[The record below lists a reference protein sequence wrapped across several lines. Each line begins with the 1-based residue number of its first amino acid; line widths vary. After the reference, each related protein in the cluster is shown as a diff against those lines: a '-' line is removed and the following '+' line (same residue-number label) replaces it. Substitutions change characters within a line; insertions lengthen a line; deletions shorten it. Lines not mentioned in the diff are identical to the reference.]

1 MSVIRFN
8 KIFLSS
14 FLLVFVLLFP
24 LTAFAMV
31 ATPSDAVKVPVA
43 SSNEAETIQLDNVHV
58 ATSSDASPSQE
69 YADLDSFD
77 TVDMPVLTSS
87 DDGDFYPLN
96 ATVTDYSSCQY
107 ILNYYDMNN
116 VLKTAKGNL
125 SSNGYFS
132 IGCPSDCAKL
142 YDIRIVIRGRALPP
156 SGKYIFKLRF
166 GSNTYVNW
174 GMNGVA
180 LLREVN
186 NSSGLG
192 GSNFTYENT
201 TSQLSGDFYISRT
214 INLSGS
220 NVIHCQFVLNSTA
233 VSNLPIGGYVK
244 VRFEP
249 LGSSVTTQNS
259 GPSDSSISTDLNY
272 DVANNTAQQVEQGDT
287 IIELIKNTIQTISSQ
302 LTAFWNQLAGE
313 FTNLYGKMDV
323 QHQESMGK
331 VDEQIDNDNSNTDK
345 VTTAIETHG
354 NFIIEGLKKLFIPS
368 DEYFKAY
375 FDDLYSWFS
384 ERFGFLSFPIDLLL
398 EVIDIFVNSS
408 QTDCVLV
415 LPSFTI
421 MENLLWPEMSF
432 NLTEFLNTNFSFVVV
447 AIKTVTSIYLVMAF
461 VQLCE
466 EKWNEVMMN

>member
-31 ATPSDAVKVPVA
+31 VTPSDAVKVPVA
-43 SSNEAETIQLDNVHV
+43 SSNEVEMIQPDNVSV
-58 ATSSDASPSQE
+58 ATSSNAFPSEEYMETDDFDILDAPALLSSGIG
-69 YADLDSFD
+69 DLDN
-77 TVDMPVLTSS
+77 TI
-87 DDGDFYPLN
+87 
-96 ATVTDYSSCQY
+96 DYSGVTFV
-107 ILNYYDMNN
+107 LNYHDMSGKVHRPEYKLN
-116 VLKTAKGNL
+116 
-125 SSNGYFS
+125 SDGYFS
-132 IGCPSDCAKL
+132 VARPADCA
-142 YDIRIVIRGRALPP
+142 DIMWIGFKFKKASLPS
-156 SGKYIFKLRF
+156 SGKYAMRVRF
-166 GSNTYVNW
+166 GCNT
-174 GMNGVA
+174 GVTYQDYGYE
-180 LLREVN
+180 LQLYSEYTNVKVEGVSSTPYFDQ
-186 NSSGLG
+186 SSGDLYF
-192 GSNFTYENT
+192 SQTI
-201 TSQLSGDFYISRT
+201 QLSGSTYVVFAYRPTSSLNDFFPY
-214 INLSGS
+214 
-220 NVIHCQFVLNSTA
+220 
-233 VSNLPIGGYVK
+233 GGYLDVN
-244 VRFEP
+244 FER
-249 LGSSVTTQNS
+249 LSSSANVNVTTPGAGDVS
-259 GPSDSSISTDLNY
+259 SSDIQQDISS
-272 DVANNTAQQVEQGDT
+272 NTAQQVEQGDT

-302 LTAFWNQLAGE
+302 LTSFWNQLAGE
-313 FTNLYGKMDV
+313 FTNLYNKMNQ
-323 QHQESMGK
+323 QHQESIDK

-345 VTTAIETHG
+345 VTTAIESHG